1 MNILDKEKITKEEF
15 IRTCNEAES
24 MAKAA
29 ALLNLKP
36 TTFKKYA
43 IQFNCYHT
51 NQGGVG
57 IKKKV
62 PSTRYS
68 TEDILSG
75 KYPQYQ
81 SGKLKQRLIDEGYKQ
96 RYCERCKIKQWM
108 GKPIVLELHHKN
120 GNTHDHRLEN
130 LEILCP
136 NCHSQTDNWKFKNKS
151 ASRKRTELLRGKKK
165 VKTAK

>member
-24 MAKAA
+24 MAKAS

-36 TTFKKYA
+36 TTFKRYA
-43 IQFNCYHT
+43 IKFNCYHT

-62 PSTRYS
+62 PSTRYL

-81 SGKLKQRLIDEGYKQ
+81 TGKLNKDCLMKDIRKN
-96 RYCERCKIKQWM
+96 
-108 GKPIVLELHHKN
+108 IVK
-120 GNTHDHRLEN
+120 D
-130 LEILCP
+130 
-136 NCHSQTDNWKFKNKS
+136 
-151 ASRKRTELLRGKKK
+151 
-165 VKTAK
+165 VK